1 VNGRREHLV
10 LPESPALEMSVSE
23 FVALLNQT
31 LEYAYPNVV
40 ITGELANLRI
50 SKNRWVYFDLKDE
63 LATVKFFGTVYQL
76 PGPLE
81 DGMLLKVRG
90 QPRLHQLYGFSVNI
104 MSIQPAGE
112 GTIRRAAELLRTKLT
127 SEGLF
132 EESRKR
138 SLPYP
143 PTRIGLI
150 ASKQSAAYAD
160 FIKILNARWQGI
172 IIELIDVQVQGEVA
186 PAQIVAALEQF
197 NAQAGTPDALVII
210 RGGGSAEDLAAFSTE
225 QVTRA
230 VAVSRAPTLV
240 AIGHE
245 IDLSL
250 AELAADRRA
259 STPSNA
265 AELLV
270 PDRAQVRAALQT
282 TAGRLQQAGQ
292 RQLQLA
298 HMYLQQQ
305 ATKLEQSLT
314 QLLNQAAIAV
324 KNQAQ
329 LLDALNPQAILRRG
343 YAIVRQDSRP
353 VRSTRSLSAG
363 GIVDVQISDGGF
375 TATVKTI
382 NKIKGR

>member
-1 VNGRREHLV
+1 VP
-10 LPESPALEMSVSE
+10 PETTGLEMTVSE

-40 ITGELANLRI
+40 ITGELANLRV

-90 QPRLHQLYGFSVNI
+90 QPRLHQLYGFSVNV

-112 GTIRRAAELLRTKLT
+112 GTIKRAAELLRVKLQA
-127 SEGLF
+127 EGLF

-143 PTRIGLI
+143 PARIGLV

-160 FIKILNARWQGI
+160 FIKILDARWQGVT
-172 IIELIDVQVQGEVA
+172 IEHIDIQVQGEVA
-186 PAQIVAALEQF
+186 PAQIVGAIEQF
-197 NAQAGTPDALVII
+197 NAQAEPPEVLVVI

-230 VAVSRAPTLV
+230 VAGSRVPTLV

-270 PDRAQVRAALQT
+270 PDRAQARLALRTSVEQ
-282 TAGRLQQAGQ
+282 LQQAGR
-292 RQLQLA
+292 RQFQLA
-298 HMYLQQQ
+298 HSHLQLQ
-305 ATKLEQSLT
+305 AAELEQRVR
-314 QLLNQAAIAV
+314 QILNQAATAV
-324 KNQAQ
+324 KNQSQ

-343 YAIVRQDSRP
+343 YAIVRQGGQP
-353 VRSTRSLSAG
+353 VRGVRTLSTG
-363 GIVDVQISDGGF
+363 GIVDVQVSDGGF
-375 TATVKTI
+375 TATVD
-382 NKIKGR
+382 KIKGR